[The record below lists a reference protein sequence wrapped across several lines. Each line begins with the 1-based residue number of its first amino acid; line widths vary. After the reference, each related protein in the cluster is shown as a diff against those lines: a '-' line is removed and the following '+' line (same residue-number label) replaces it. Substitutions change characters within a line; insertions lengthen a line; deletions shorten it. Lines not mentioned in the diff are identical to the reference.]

1 MTLRGVVPTSAMTD
15 WIERHSVRSWFGAF
29 VDLGGG
35 NMLIVAPHPSSEAVK
50 LALDRLARHESA
62 GTVYLALDVVDG
74 AIVMAAAGGSCRAD
88 DRRAASVAPPGTAAV
103 PIKTKIVGWPA
114 AATGN

>member
-1 MTLRGVVPTSAMTD
+1 
-15 WIERHSVRSWFGAF
+15 
-29 VDLGGG
+29 
-35 NMLIVAPHPSSEAVK
+35 MLIVAPHPSSEAVK